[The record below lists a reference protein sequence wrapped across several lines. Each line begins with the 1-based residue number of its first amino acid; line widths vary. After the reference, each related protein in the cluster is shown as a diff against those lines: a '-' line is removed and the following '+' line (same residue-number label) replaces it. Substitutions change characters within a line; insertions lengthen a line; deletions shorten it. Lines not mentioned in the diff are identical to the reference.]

1 MKIIVCAKQIRHTY
15 ARTGTSPESHYI
27 RPEDG
32 VYRVNPHDEA
42 ALELALRLKDE
53 YENTTVALLTLGPM
67 IAEEEIRR
75 CMATGA
81 DDLYQ
86 INVAGHPP
94 FSADPLDQP
103 DPWVK
108 SDLMARAVKDLEGDL
123 VLCGKAS
130 LDKGSGQVG
139 ALLAHRLDLP
149 FVSAIT
155 DLTITDLSMDKSGGT
170 LQVQRSAGR
179 GVREII
185 ECRLP
190 AVFSVDLGP
199 DLRLPKFSGRQRV
212 KAYAPKQLDCGAA
225 VDAPKMVC
233 AHRFQPRPRPKI
245 VPAPDSRLQAYERIM
260 QLLAGSKVEKKGE
273 MLIGSPESQVEGI
286 IAFLR
291 ANDFLLSTNADR

>member
-15 ARTGTSPESHYI
+15 ARTGTSPESQYI
-27 RPEDG
+27 CPEDG

-42 ALELALRLKDE
+42 ALELALRLKDDDQ
-53 YENTTVALLTLGPM
+53 NTTVVLLTLGPM
-67 IAEEEIRR
+67 IAEDEIRR

-86 INVAGHPP
+86 ISVNGRPP
-94 FSADPLDQP
+94 DSEAPLDQP

-108 SDLMARAVKDLEGDL
+108 SDLIARAVKDLQGDL

-149 FVSAIT
+149 FVSAI
-155 DLTITDLSMDKSGGT
+155 IDLSMDKSSGT

-190 AVFSVDLGP
+190 AAFSVDLGC
-199 DLRLPKFSGRQRV
+199 DLRLPKFTKRQWA
-212 KAYAPKQLDCGAA
+212 KAYVPRHLDYGAD
-225 VDAPKMVC
+225 VDAPKIVC
-233 AHRFQPRPRPKI
+233 THRFQPRPRPKI

-260 QLLAGSKVEKKGE
+260 QLLTGSKVEKKGE
-273 MLIGSPESQVEGI
+273 ILTGSPESQVDGI
-286 IAFLR
+286 IAFLK
-291 ANDFLLSTNADR
+291 ANGFLEPTSADS

>member
-42 ALELALRLKDE
+42 ALELALRLKDD
-53 YENTTVALLTLGPM
+53 YENITVVLLTLGPM
-67 IAEEEIRR
+67 IAEDEMRR
-75 CMATGA
+75 CLATGA
-81 DDLYQ
+81 DELYQ
-86 INVAGHPP
+86 INVNGHPP
-94 FSADPLDQP
+94 YGEDPLDQP

-108 SDLMARAVKDLEGDL
+108 TDLMARAVKDLEGDL

-155 DLTITDLSMDKSGGT
+155 DLTMDKSGST

-190 AVFSVDLGP
+190 AVFSVDLGR
-199 DLRLPKFSGRQRV
+199 DLRLPKFAMRQW
-212 KAYAPKQLDCGAA
+212 AESYATRHLDYGTDL
-225 VDAPKMVC
+225 DAPKMVC

-260 QLLAGSKVEKKGE
+260 QLLSGSKVEKKGE
-273 MLIGSPESQVEGI
+273 MLTGSSESQADGI
-286 IAFLR
+286 VAFLK
-291 ANDFLLSTNADR
+291 ANGFLEPTSADP

>member
-15 ARTGTSPESHYI
+15 ARTGISPESHFI
-27 RPEDG
+27 CPEDG

-53 YENTTVALLTLGPM
+53 HDNITVTLLTLGPM
-67 IAEEEIRR
+67 IAEHEIRR
-75 CMATGA
+75 CLATGA

-86 INVAGHPP
+86 IKINGQALLD
-94 FSADPLDQP
+94 SDPLDQP

-108 SDLMARAVKDLEGDL
+108 SDLMTRAVKELKGDL
-123 VLCGKAS
+123 VLCGKES

-155 DLTITDLSMDKSGGT
+155 DLSMDATGGA

-179 GVREII
+179 GIREII

-190 AVFSVDLGP
+190 AVLSVDLGP
-199 DLRLPKFSGRQRV
+199 DLRLPKFTRRQWAE
-212 KAYAPKQLDCGAA
+212 AYTPRQLDYGAD
-225 VDAPKMVC
+225 VDAPKIVC
-233 AHRFQPRPRPKI
+233 TRRFQPRPRPKI
-245 VPAPDSRLQAYERIM
+245 VSAPDSRLPAYERIM
-260 QLLAGSKVEKKGE
+260 QLLTGSKVEKKGE
-273 MLIGSPESQVEGI
+273 ILTGSPESQVEGI
-286 IAFLR
+286 ISFLK
-291 ANDFLLSTNADR
+291 ANGFIESDSTKL

>member
-15 ARTGTSPESHYI
+15 ARTGTSPGSHYI
-27 RPEDG
+27 SPEDG

-42 ALELALRLKDE
+42 ALELALRLKDD
-53 YENTTVALLTLGPM
+53 YENITVVLLTLGPM
-67 IAEEEIRR
+67 IAEDEMRR

-86 INVAGHPP
+86 IHVNGHPP
-94 FSADPLDQP
+94 YSEDPLDQP

-108 SDLMARAVKDLEGDL
+108 SDLMARAVKDLRGDL

-155 DLTITDLSMDKSGGT
+155 DLSMDKSGST

-185 ECRLP
+185 ECGLR

-199 DLRLPKFSGRQRV
+199 DLRLPKFAGRQWAKSYV
-212 KAYAPKQLDCGAA
+212 PKQLDFGAD
-225 VDAPKMVC
+225 VDPPKMVC

-260 QLLAGSKVEKKGE
+260 QLLSGSKVEKKGE
-273 MLIGSPESQVEGI
+273 MLTGSPESQVDGI
-286 IAFLR
+286 IAFLK
-291 ANDFLLSTNADR
+291 ANGFLEPTSADS